1 LNCALSFSPFATL
14 LTLPTHSQHAPTHS
28 LYLDDAAR
36 LNNLHEA
43 ALLNLLRTRFENDDI
58 YTYTGDVLISVNPYK
73 DVPLLYRMPLGSSE
87 SSSSAEGG
95 AASPPPLLK
104 GKRRPSRRV
113 RGMPPGSNGGDSSD
127 DDVADGGMK
136 RPGSNR
142 RGSADSVL
150 DHPHVYAVADKARRY
165 MMDKEGIH
173 AAGGASRRSS
183 TVGGGGTVLGVNQS
197 IIITGESGAV
207 SCCSCCCLRVLL
219 LIVAPIIALCM
230 VFYSA

>member
-1 LNCALSFSPFATL
+1 
-14 LTLPTHSQHAPTHS
+14 
-28 LYLDDAAR
+28 
-36 LNNLHEA
+36 
-43 ALLNLLRTRFENDDI
+43 
-58 YTYTGDVLISVNPYK
+58 VLISVNPYK

-87 SSSSAEGG
+87 SNSAEAG
-95 AASPPPLLK
+95 AESPPLLLK

-113 RGMPPGSNGGDSSD
+113 RGMPPGSSGGDSSD

-173 AAGGASRRSS
+173 VAGGASRRSS
-183 TVGGGGTVLGVNQS
+183 TVGGGTVLGVNQS

-207 SCCSCCCLRVLL
+207 SPATATASMLAVVGGCLVACACSAGMQHSIVCSHCLLYMQ
-219 LIVAPIIALCM
+219 ALSCARNAQRL
-230 VFYSA
+230 VGGCL